1 MNNSAEAR
9 GMSSAGKFAWAL
21 VALLAILHYDFWN
34 WDDRSL
40 VFGFLPIGLFYQGLI
55 SIGAAA
61 SWALVVRF
69 AWPTHIEEWAEE
81 VVEEVTAQ
89 EVTAQEVTAQEVA
102 TADSAYAKK
111 AGGK

>member
-1 MNNSAEAR
+1 
-9 GMSSAGKFAWAL
+9 MSSAGRLAWAL

-89 EVTAQEVTAQEVA
+89 EVTAQEVA